1 MEKGWFAFGAFA
13 GLLNLVQV
21 KFKRGVE
28 IRERSQYFGLI
39 IYWGSQVIAKIRSR
53 IRKKRLN
60 QSITVKI

>member
-13 GLLNLVQV
+13 GLLNLVQA